1 MNLLGFFLLEIFFI
15 FLDVFYKLLKII
27 ILDTEFLKLSNEI
40 LFGDELVVELI

>member
-15 FLDVFYKLLKII
+15 FFDVFYKLLKII